1 MTRCAAPSWEVEM
14 TLFQL
19 TVVAFLM
26 ALPAFA
32 QDAPPDEAL
41 PPATTDGRVGSRG
54 RTPPSR
60 VRQTPPASSTMSFP
74 AA

>member
-32 QDAPPDEAL
+32 QDAPPD
-41 PPATTDGRVGSRG
+41 
-54 RTPPSR
+54 
-60 VRQTPPASSTMSFP
+60 
-74 AA
+74 